1 MIELFW
7 PTLLVATL
15 LCALVAGFLFAFAVV
30 VMPGLRRLTDRE
42 FVAAF
47 CAMDGVIQRNQPLF
61 MAVWVGSI
69 PALVAA
75 AVLGYGELE
84 GAGRWMLVA
93 AAALY
98 LLGVQAPTFVFN
110 VPLNN
115 RLQRLDLATI
125 DAAGCHSARLG
136 FERRW
141 NRSNVARTAAA
152 VVVAGLLLGVL
163 MRA

>member
-1 MIELFW
+1 MDLFSVC
-7 PTLLVATL
+7 LVIATL

-30 VMPGLRRLTDRE
+30 VMPGLRRLPDAE
-42 FVAAF
+42 FLAAF

-61 MAVWVGSI
+61 MVVWVGSI

-84 GAGRWMLVA
+84 GAARWMLVA

-98 LLGVQAPTFVFN
+98 LLGVQAPTFVIN

-115 RLQRLDLATI
+115 QLQRLDFAKI

-141 NRSNVARTAAA
+141 NRSNVARTVAA

-163 MRA
+163 PLA